1 MRRLLVINPNTSI
14 GVGNTIDAL
23 VRAETAGVADVRTVT
38 ADFGFSYI
46 STRVAVSI
54 AAHAVLDAAARAI
67 AEGAAPDAILLACFG
82 DPGREALAEMTRLP
96 VVGFAEAGLL
106 AAVDLPGTSL
116 VATNGTVW
124 CEMLSELVLKLGIGD
139 RIAGIRSIEDVADE
153 PTAVAAFLA
162 GEAEALGAERIVLGG
177 AGLIP
182 SLPEVAELSPVPI
195 LTRIASPSARRC
207 DWPACRARQLS
218 GPRPPARPP
227 ACRRTSQ
234 GCWAVRPP
242 RFDAWPAAAKRQQWE
257 PIWRRTASFSNRI
270 QNTYRLSAI
279 VFSIVSVNLC

>member
-1 MRRLLVINPNTSI
+1 MRRLLVINPNTST
-14 GVGNTIDAL
+14 GVSNTIDTL
-23 VRAETAGVADVRTVT
+23 VRAETAGLADIRTVT

-46 STRVAVSI
+46 STRAAVSI

-82 DPGREALAEMTRLP
+82 DPGREALVEMTGLP

-139 RIAGIRSIEDVADE
+139 RIAGIRSIEDVADDL
-153 PTAVAAFLA
+153 TAVAAFLA
-162 GEAEALGAERIVLGG
+162 NEAEALGAERIVLGG

-182 SLPEVAELSPVPI
+182 SLPEVAGLSPVPVLDPHRVAI
-195 LTRIASPSARRC
+195 GKALRLAA
-207 DWPACRARQLS
+207 L
-218 GPRPPARPP
+218 PRPA
-227 ACRRTSQ
+227 TS
-234 GCWAVRPP
+234 AT
-242 RFDAWPAAAKRQQWE
+242 PAASETSGLSPHLAKLLGKS
-257 PIWRRTASFSNRI
+257 PAPVRRMAGGR
-270 QNTYRLSAI
+270 
-279 VFSIVSVNLC
+279 